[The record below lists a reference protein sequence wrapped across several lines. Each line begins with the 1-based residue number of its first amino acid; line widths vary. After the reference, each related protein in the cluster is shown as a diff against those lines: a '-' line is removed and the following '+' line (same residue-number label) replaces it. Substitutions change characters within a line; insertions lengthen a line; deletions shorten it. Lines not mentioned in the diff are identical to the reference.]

1 MYLITILKESVAI
14 VKARSHYQN
23 SLKNRLDF
31 WGNLNFSRLDKA
43 TEVLKKRRNNAEKQP
58 CFGN

>member
-1 MYLITILKESVAI
+1 MHLITILKESVAI

-23 SLKNRLDF
+23 CLKNKLDF

-43 TEVLKKRRNNAEKQP
+43 MEVLKKRRNNAEKHP